1 MFGGPRAW
9 GPSTLDWM
17 TRMELTLT
25 VQFFLSRRLVTKRDG
40 RIRTLV
46 RDSEQLSGIIE
57 SSSSDHRMEAALE
70 FITNRTVQVGESSSD
85 NNPGRRPSHE
95 SLAVTVAGP
104 GPLAGPDAGHCPAV
118 GPARDSESPT
128 QSDVFKLAAAA
139 AAPGPG
145 AAGVRLALAPSGG
158 HGVTPESRGVTGTPV
173 AADFKLPSQVAKSLE
188 VGPGTRDS

>member
-9 GPSTLDWM
+9 GPSILDWM

-158 HGVTPESRGVTGTPV
+158 HGVTSRAGSLARRWRPT
-173 AADFKLPSQVAKSLE
+173 SSCQVAKSLE